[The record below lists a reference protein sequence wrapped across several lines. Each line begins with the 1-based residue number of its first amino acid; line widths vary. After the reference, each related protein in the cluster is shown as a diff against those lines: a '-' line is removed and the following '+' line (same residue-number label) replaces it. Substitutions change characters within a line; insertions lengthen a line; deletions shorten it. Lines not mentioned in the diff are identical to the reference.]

1 MSGDR
6 AEALHS
12 QLLDRVGQLRTSKE
26 WLDAMVTAARF
37 HDYSFGN
44 WVLLWSQAETRG
56 TQITRPAGYRAW
68 QRLGRQVRRGER
80 GYQILAPVTRKAKGT
95 DKGDEETPQVLVGFR
110 VATVFDIAQTDG
122 EPLPDAGPRLLSG
135 EAGATLVDAAIGMIQ
150 AEGFTFSLGKLR
162 GPNGVTRPVTRE
174 VVVDGRLEG
183 AQITKTTVH
192 ELAHVLMHAN
202 SETVDC
208 RGQVEVEA
216 ESVAYVVCAAAGL
229 DTSSY
234 SVAYV
239 AGWAETTD
247 APERILLATGER
259 IVAASRRILDHIA
272 KRSSSDQRE
281 ACHSPSSPFHVSSNS
296 DKVRHDSPEPL
307 TTASNEVR

>member
-1 MSGDR
+1 MSADR
-6 AEALHS
+6 AETLHR
-12 QLLDRVGQLRTSKE
+12 QLLERVGELRSSKE
-26 WLDAMVTAARF
+26 WLEAMMTAARF

-44 WVLLWSQAETRG
+44 WVLLWSQAEARD

-68 QRLGRQVRRGER
+68 QRMGRQVRRGER
-80 GYQILAPVTRKAKGT
+80 GYQVLAPVTRRAKRN
-95 DKGDEETPQVLVGFR
+95 DKDDDDGSRVLVGFR

-122 EPLPDAGPRLLSG
+122 EPLPDAGPRLLNG
-135 EAGATLVDAAIGMIQ
+135 EADAPVVDAAIGMIEAQ
-150 AEGFTFSLGKLR
+150 GFTFTLGELR

-192 ELAHVLMHAN
+192 ELAHVLLHSD
-202 SETVDC
+202 SETIDC
-208 RGQVEVEA
+208 RGQLEVEA
-216 ESVAYVVCAAAGL
+216 ESVAYVVCGAAGL

-247 APERILLATGER
+247 DPSRILLATGER

-272 KRSSSDQRE
+272 GRSPSDWPKSS
-281 ACHSPSSPFHVSSNS
+281 HSASSPFLVASAS
-296 DKVRHDSPEPL
+296 DKVRDNSSEPL
-307 TTASNEVR
+307 ITAANEVR